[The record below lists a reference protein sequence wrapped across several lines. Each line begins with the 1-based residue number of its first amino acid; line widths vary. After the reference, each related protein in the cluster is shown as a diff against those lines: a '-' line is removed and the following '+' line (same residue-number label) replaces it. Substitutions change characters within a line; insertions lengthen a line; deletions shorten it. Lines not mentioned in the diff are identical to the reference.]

1 LTALPSSRR
10 GGSEKIFSAQLVL
23 ADGRTIAVINHAMA
37 NGGLACVATYH
48 AIDRAAHP
56 KAPGNLRKQWCNESS
71 DFLIVD
77 MVAHHFKHVL
87 SDVERHPPEKNIP
100 LSFLVFGAGA
110 QNDEMSLETR
120 NLFFHVRDAI
130 RFLRQKAN

>member
-100 LSFLVFGAGA
+100 LSFLVFGAWRPA
-110 QNDEMSLETR
+110 TSFSMCAMRFD
-120 NLFFHVRDAI
+120 FFARRLTNAT
-130 RFLRQKAN
+130 KT